1 MDRQSF
7 RGLATEEEIRNDSF
21 YREQHRAR
29 SLDDDIVVNGWR
41 LEAPNILLEAEPPH
55 GLLGL
60 CDITLLSTV

>member
-7 RGLATEEEIRNDSF
+7 RGLATEKEIRNDSF
-21 YREQHRAR
+21 CCAQHRAR
-29 SLDDDIVVNGWR
+29 SLDNDIVVDGWR

-60 CDITLLSTV
+60 AM